1 MTFTIAD
8 AVDYVILMAYE
19 RKIELLCVSVGINV
33 YLYFCE
39 KRGQKSDQPT
49 LIFFGVQN
57 TSNKIWHTYHGL
69 RGSASPV
76 LTATGI
82 VNGRWQISTPTES
95 TPLDRSPKKFGTGDY
110 IGGLYGWVKFGKNSS
125 MGGFWTR
132 RKL

>member
-57 TSNKIWHTYHGL
+57 TSNKI
-69 RGSASPV
+69 
-76 LTATGI
+76 
-82 VNGRWQISTPTES
+82 
-95 TPLDRSPKKFGTGDY
+95 
-110 IGGLYGWVKFGKNSS
+110 
-125 MGGFWTR
+125 
-132 RKL
+132 